1 VATLWAAPISLFL
14 LGLFYYWFAVADRY
28 AVFLY
33 GHATVG
39 IPLARPF
46 DEMTSSRYW
55 MSGLV
60 AAGAVAVFY
69 TALNWALGR
78 IAAGFKHDYDPPEWW
93 AVWTLCAVPLIV
105 GIPAMTMTL
114 NSPTLPPG
122 LAGACA
128 VATLAGLAL
137 ALMPC
142 AWAARRPRDLLWL
155 AFDGVGLMPALLLL
169 RAVELP
175 GRGVSVSVATARVF
189 AVGGILA
196 GIVWLGMM
204 TVLRTWR
211 HTPLPGAGLLLVA
224 GLSETYLLLPLAHH
238 LLATPPAY
246 RYISTA
252 SNFFAFN
259 FGLQIFAFGVATGLA
274 VAAAWLRQR
283 AVLTIAK

>member
-1 VATLWAAPISLFL
+1 MWAAPISLFL

-33 GHATVG
+33 GHTTVG
-39 IPLARPF
+39 IPQARPF

-60 AAGAVAVFY
+60 ASGAVTVIY
-69 TALNWALGR
+69 TTLNWALGR
-78 IAAGFKHDYDPPEWW
+78 IAAWFKHDCGPPAGWK
-93 AVWTLCAVPLIV
+93 VWTLCAVPLIV

-122 LAGACA
+122 LAGACV

-137 ALMPC
+137 ALLPGE
-142 AWAARRPRDLLWL
+142 WAARRPRDLLWL

-169 RAVELP
+169 RAIELP
-175 GRGVSVSVATARVF
+175 GRGVSVSVSMARVF

-196 GIVWLGMM
+196 GLVWLGMM
-204 TVLRTWR
+204 TALRLWR
-211 HTPLPGAGLLLVA
+211 HTSWPGASTLLMA
-224 GLSETYLLLPLAHH
+224 GLSESYLLLPLAHH
-238 LLATPPAY
+238 LLATPMAY

-259 FGLQIFAFGVATGLA
+259 LGLQILVFGVATGLA
-274 VAAAWLRQR
+274 VAAVWLRR
-283 AVLTIAK
+283 RWVVLAIAK